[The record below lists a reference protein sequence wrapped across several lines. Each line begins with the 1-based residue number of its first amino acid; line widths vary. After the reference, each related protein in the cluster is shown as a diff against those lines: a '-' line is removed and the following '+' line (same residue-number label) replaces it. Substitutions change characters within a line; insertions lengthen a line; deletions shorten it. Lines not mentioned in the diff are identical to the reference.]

1 MSQHFC
7 MSQIVAKRQNDLS
20 FGNTRKLDKVKSA
33 KLSGGP
39 LNPLGFPMA
48 TEGSPVFVK
57 RSPWTQREPHIYSEL
72 VQFKEMGD
80 FFISNMHI
88 LIVYI
93 WIYVYIQIYVWDEYP

>member
-7 MSQIVAKRQNDLS
+7 MSQIVAKRQNYLY

-57 RSPWTQREPHIYSEL
+57 RSPWTQREPHIQNLFSSKKWE
-72 VQFKEMGD
+72 
-80 FFISNMHI
+80 ISLNQI
-88 LIVYI
+88 C
-93 WIYVYIQIYVWDEYP
+93 IY